1 MKTLQV
7 NSLQRSYPIH
17 VGSGLIDRA
26 GEFIRRMGSAGQ
38 VAVISDETVAALY
51 GATLDESLQQE
62 GFSPTWIRIAPGEES
77 KTTATFERLCE
88 ALAASGMRRDGLL
101 IALGGGVVGDLA
113 GFVAASYM
121 RGIDI
126 VQIPTTLLAQV
137 DSSVGGKTGLNLPQG
152 KNLIGAFW
160 QPQMVIA
167 DTNLLTTLDD
177 RQFACGMSEV
187 VKYGAIASASL
198 FQRLDGMDREAAQQ
212 DMDDIVFQC
221 CGIKKGIVEEDE
233 RDTGRRMILNFG
245 HTFGHAIE
253 QAGAYRT
260 HTHGEAVAIG
270 MVMAA
275 TLGESIG
282 ITLPGTAMQI
292 SELLRSF
299 QLPVECPYRYEELE
313 PLLLIDKKA
322 GMDGI
327 RVVLLDEI
335 GKSMLYTTEAE
346 EIKKLLVNG
355 GAI

>member
-17 VGSGLIDRA
+17 VGAGLIDRA
-26 GEFIRRMGSAGQ
+26 GEFLRRMGSVGQ

-51 GATLDESLQQE
+51 GAALDESLQQE
-62 GFSPTWIRIAPGEES
+62 GFSPTWLTIAPGEES
-77 KTTATFERLCE
+77 KTVATFERLCE
-88 ALAASGMRRDGLL
+88 ALASSGMRRDGLL

-177 RQFACGMSEV
+177 RQFACGMAEV

-198 FQRLDGMDREAAQQ
+198 FQRLGGMDREAAQK
-212 DMDDIVFQC
+212 DMDDIVFRC

-282 ITLPGTAMQI
+282 ITLPGTAKQI
-292 SELLRSF
+292 SEILQSF

-335 GKSMLYTTEAE
+335 GKSMLYTTEAT